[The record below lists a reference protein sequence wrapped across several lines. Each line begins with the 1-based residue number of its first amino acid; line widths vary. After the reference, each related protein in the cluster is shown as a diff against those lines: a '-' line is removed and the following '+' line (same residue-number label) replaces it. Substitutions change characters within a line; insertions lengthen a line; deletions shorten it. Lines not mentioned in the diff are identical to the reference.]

1 MPRRADLHRT
11 LERQLRRLGL
21 TAEQVPGAPGWSRLL
36 AAVSATY
43 QGADDDRYTL
53 ERSIEISSGEMRA
66 LHDKLSA
73 QARHDALTG
82 MPNRMAL
89 LEQLATA
96 QEWARRHHRLVALLF
111 IDLDGFKLINDRLGH
126 AGGDDLLI
134 SASRR
139 IRLAVRTG
147 DVVGRLGGDEFVV
160 LCQSA
165 TDPLDAVVAGE
176 RIVRS
181 LEAPFRIHGQ
191 DCFVSASVGAAVVSD
206 PGDTPEVLLRQA
218 DIAMYRAKRRGRG
231 RVVLFDAAMQA
242 SAEER
247 AELETAIGRAVELG
261 ELVLH
266 YQPVVSLGDGS
277 VHGYEA
283 LVRWDRPGR
292 GLIGPDQFIP
302 AAERARLISPI
313 GNWVVGE
320 ACREAARWPAAATSV
335 AINLTAHEMAHGGVV
350 AAITTALRRSGLAPT
365 RLIVELTEST
375 ILSGKDAVSAN
386 LERLLRLGVRIAIDD
401 FGTGYSSLAHLR
413 DLPASIL
420 KIDRSFVRDIDTST
434 SAPAIVGAIVAMAHA
449 LGLTVVAEG
458 IERPTQLQVVRD
470 LHCDLAQGY
479 LLGRPGSAS
488 QLTHGASQWPA
499 AA

>member
-1 MPRRADLHRT
+1 VPRRVDLHRT
-11 LERQLRRLGL
+11 LERQLRRLGVTCKQL
-21 TAEQVPGAPGWSRLL
+21 PTSSAWAQLL
-36 AAVSATY
+36 ATVSVTY

-73 QARHDALTG
+73 LARHDALTG

-89 LEQLATA
+89 LEQLGIA
-96 QEWARRHHRLVALLF
+96 QASARRHGGPVALLF

-126 AGGDDLLI
+126 AGGDQLLVR
-134 SASRR
+134 ASQR
-139 IRLAVRTG
+139 ITRAVRAD

-165 TDPLDAVVAGE
+165 TDLLEAVRVAE

-181 LEAPFRIHGQ
+181 LEAPFRILGQ
-191 DCFVSASVGAAVVSD
+191 DSAVSASVGAAVMTD
-206 PGDTPEVLLRQA
+206 RYDTPEVLLQQA
-218 DIAMYRAKRRGRG
+218 DIAMYRAKEQGRG

-242 SAEER
+242 RAEER
-247 AELETAIGRAVELG
+247 TELETAIGRAVELG

-266 YQPVVSLGDGS
+266 YQPVVRLSGGS
-277 VHGYEA
+277 VEGYEA

-313 GNWVVGE
+313 GNWVVDE
-320 ACREAARWPAAATSV
+320 ACREAARWPAAGTSV
-335 AINLTAHEMAHGGVV
+335 AINLTAYEIAHGDVV
-350 AAITTALRRSGLAPT
+350 DSITAALQRSGLAPT
-365 RLIVELTEST
+365 RLIIELTEST
-375 ILSGKDAVSAN
+375 ILTGKDAVSAN

-401 FGTGYSSLAHLR
+401 FGTGYSSLSHLR

-420 KIDRSFVRDIDTST
+420 KIDRSFISDIDTSR
-434 SAPAIVGAIVAMAHA
+434 SAPAIVGAIVTMAHA

-458 IERPTQLQVVRD
+458 IERPAQLQLVSALR
-470 LHCDLAQGY
+470 CDLAQGY
-479 LLGRPGSAS
+479 LLGRPESAS
-488 QLTHGASQWPA
+488 HLNHGASHWPA